1 MLGRKKS
8 ALQELVDRGAM
19 TDNVRFTKV
28 YDADIAHETRSNYIE
43 TSEKYRFENEYR
55 REQQDFLSRKLKF
68 DEDTAKVIEIFNEYL
83 GSSAR
88 SLITEDLNANR
99 FKSAWKRLDNYY
111 NTTEAVDVTGL
122 MSYLTTV
129 IFDPDRDG
137 TLEKFIGKLT
147 HVFTQ
152 LATVNN
158 ALSEETK
165 LGFIRGA
172 LEKGSNRYD
181 STLTM
186 CKFSRANLTDT
197 LKHLHDFEQERS
209 IKIFAGHSRGEKR
222 KHVLEQMN
230 VSTTSNK
237 NNNNNNN
244 NSNSSNNTGV
254 VKQCYNCGK
263 IGHYKNECPDPI
275 SCLMCGKNGH
285 SMNKC
290 YSFPMDSS
298 NNYNNNN
305 NKANNANGNKK
316 ATKSKPNKKNN
327 NKNYNIKDA
336 FNKQLRKIAEQNED
350 HDEEANLIMD
360 CEDDEVDYLNMS
372 EINDLTLKICD
383 NKISNETINAS
394 RRSNVES
401 LNNYSLNENK
411 AFNYNAKWIID
422 SGATSHM
429 SPYINEF
436 INFKNNISHVKLGD
450 NKIITSKGR
459 GDTKYLKNVLYVPQL
474 KYRLISISK
483 LDKDGFKQALKIKW

>member
-1 MLGRKKS
+1 MFNQRKRGNPRRSDPRQGQNASNRINNRTSYSSIQARGFGNNKDNVIWDSGDVIKWIEAKDTFINKFKSKNVYHRIFHDGPFDMDHPPAEETFDEVLPSAAEYVGQRLGVLRAENDSMLGRKKS

-55 REQQDFLSRKLKF
+55 RERQEFVSRKLKF

-129 IFDPDRDG
+129 RFDPDRDG

-165 LGFIRGA
+165 LGFVRGA

-209 IKIFAGHSRGEKR
+209 IKIFAGNSRGEKR

-237 NNNNNNN
+237 NNN
-244 NSNSSNNTGV
+244 
-254 VKQCYNCGK
+254 
-263 IGHYKNECPDPI
+263 
-275 SCLMCGKNGH
+275 
-285 SMNKC
+285 
-290 YSFPMDSS
+290 
-298 NNYNNNN
+298 
-305 NKANNANGNKK
+305 
-316 ATKSKPNKKNN
+316 
-327 NKNYNIKDA
+327 
-336 FNKQLRKIAEQNED
+336 
-350 HDEEANLIMD
+350 
-360 CEDDEVDYLNMS
+360 
-372 EINDLTLKICD
+372 
-383 NKISNETINAS
+383 
-394 RRSNVES
+394 
-401 LNNYSLNENK
+401 
-411 AFNYNAKWIID
+411 
-422 SGATSHM
+422 
-429 SPYINEF
+429 
-436 INFKNNISHVKLGD
+436 
-450 NKIITSKGR
+450 KIIIIRSHRTI
-459 GDTKYLKNVLYVPQL
+459 LEL
-474 KYRLISISK
+474 
-483 LDKDGFKQALKIKW
+483 